1 MTIVNCIARLAIGVP
16 LLSLFSL
23 PSGAQNTAE
32 APYKAKC
39 AVCHGGDGAGQTAM
53 GKANKLQDLGSTD
66 VQKLS
71 DAELTEIITKGKNK
85 MPGYGKSL
93 KPDQITELVGY
104 IRSFAKK

>member
-1 MTIVNCIARLAIGVP
+1 MTTVNCIARLATSAI
-16 LLSLFSL
+16 LLSLFCL
-23 PSGAQNTAE
+23 PARAQGTGE
-32 APYKAKC
+32 ALYKAKC
-39 AVCHGGDGAGQTAM
+39 AVCHGGDGAGETAM
-53 GKANKLQDLGSTD
+53 GKANKLQGLGSAD

-93 KPDQITELVGY
+93 KPEQITDLVGY